1 MNKQELE
8 HWVEILDN
16 AFLDGDMYNARSIA
30 MMLADEVYYVI
41 ERGQSNHADA
51 TDCAAY
57 PCDSCEHKNI
67 CIDSEVK

>member
-30 MMLADEVYYVI
+30 MMLADEAYYAI
-41 ERGQSNHADA
+41 ERGQTNPPREVQFGDKDA
-51 TDCAAY
+51 TLQ
-57 PCDSCEHKNI
+57 P
-67 CIDSEVK
+67 